1 MFTKDD
7 KDPFLL
13 QISSVAVREGHH
25 SVQNKAFYPSNKYLS
40 CNFRCLNIIYNHQIM
55 ICYVDIELRHTIVI
69 TTLMIA
75 TFGNSCYSLR
85 SQLEEPV
92 SHGTVCV
99 KITTACRTLML
110 PVVETL
116 VKWLLLVIV
125 NKITRC
131 CILQF

>member
-1 MFTKDD
+1 
-7 KDPFLL
+7 
-13 QISSVAVREGHH
+13 
-25 SVQNKAFYPSNKYLS
+25 
-40 CNFRCLNIIYNHQIM
+40 M

-92 SHGTVCV
+92 SYGTVCV
-99 KITTACRTLML
+99 KITTACSTLML

-116 VKWLLLVIV
+116 VKWLLLVKV